1 MSRLIEFAANHWV
14 LVSVFV
20 ALLAALV
27 VTEQRRRGKALK
39 PQEVVDA
46 INREGAVVVD
56 VRDRKEFAEGHIV
69 DAVNV
74 PYAQIKADPSKL
86 DAYRERPV
94 VVVCKIGQH
103 SGAAAEA
110 LREQGF
116 AQVQRLSGG
125 MAAWRGES
133 LPVVKGSKAS

>member
-1 MSRLIEFAANHWV
+1 MEEP
-14 LVSVFV
+14 
-20 ALLAALV
+20 V
-27 VTEQRRRGKALK
+27 VG
-39 PQEVVDA
+39 
-46 INREGAVVVD
+46 NS
-56 VRDRKEFAEGHIV
+56 KEFAEGHIV